1 MKLTPK
7 AGKACV
13 PLSRNA
19 SLGLSLSVAIRR
31 SLHHTLAIPTFPHAF
46 GQSWLRNCDV
56 FCCCCCCY
64 EYLASQPKL
73 FHLRPPALSRTL
85 SFSLCTFCMHVY
97 GMRVGV
103 VDSINSFTAHRQ
115 NFVFFCCF
123 SLYFGPRLFQFCCWR
138 TQQTKREEEQ
148 QQQQQQ
154 QPVLFVFL
162 LWPLQ
167 G

>member
-7 AGKACV
+7 AGRACV
-13 PLSRNA
+13 PLSCNA
-19 SLGLSLSVAIRR
+19 SLALSPRH
-31 SLHHTLAIPTFPHAF
+31 SLHHTLAIPTFPYAF

-56 FCCCCCCY
+56 FCCCCCCCCY

-73 FHLRPPALSRTL
+73 FHLRLPALSRTL
-85 SFSLCTFCMHVY
+85 SFSLCKFCMYVY

-115 NFVFFCCF
+115 NFVFFVVF
-123 SLYFGPRLFQFCCWR
+123 LFFGARLLQFCCWR

-148 QQQQQQ
+148 QQQQQ
-154 QPVLFVFL
+154 PVFFVCL